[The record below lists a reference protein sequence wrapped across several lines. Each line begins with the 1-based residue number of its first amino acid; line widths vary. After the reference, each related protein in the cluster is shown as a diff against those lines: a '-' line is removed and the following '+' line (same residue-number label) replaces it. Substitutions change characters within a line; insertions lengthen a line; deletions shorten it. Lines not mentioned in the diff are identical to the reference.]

1 MHYNLVYPAPDLSRL
16 AERLETHLLASVQEL
31 RVATQRRLTWRGR
44 AVTAA
49 EITIERIL
57 SGARTLSG
65 GRLSD
70 HIETL
75 DRSLHRA
82 LQHAL

>member
-1 MHYNLVYPAPDLSRL
+1 
-16 AERLETHLLASVQEL
+16 
-31 RVATQRRLTWRGR
+31 
-44 AVTAA
+44 VTAA

-57 SGARTLSG
+57 DGARTLSG

-70 HIETL
+70 QIETL